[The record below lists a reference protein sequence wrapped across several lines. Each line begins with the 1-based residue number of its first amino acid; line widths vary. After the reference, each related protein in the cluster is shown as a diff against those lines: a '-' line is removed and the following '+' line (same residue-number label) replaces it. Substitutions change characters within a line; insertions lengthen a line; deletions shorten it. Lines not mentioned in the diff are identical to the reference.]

1 MKNKIIILSTLVI
14 SLISCQGGTESI
26 PNIGK
31 TETIQWNEETLNK
44 KAQQDLDSSNWD
56 QELFAQDKETYS
68 NYFEMFKEYPLN
80 KSPFPVA
87 EYEYAVSSYSFDLVK
102 NKSTYKGVSIGEYE
116 NYDSDKVIQKL
127 TLFIL
132 TDDQEAEEVTMVESR
147 NSPYLTAQGYFNFSN
162 QKYDWVFSASPDGY
176 STLLINMK
184 LFDLRFGE
192 TIIIY
197 PQTDQSFHYDQI
209 NDSPN
214 NYVDFEDY
222 KTAIIEKLRR

>member
-1 MKNKIIILSTLVI
+1 MARRIFPVISTL
-14 SLISCQGGTESI
+14 LFLHSCQEDKGGI
-26 PNIGK
+26 PNVVK
-31 TETIQWNEETLNK
+31 VDSTQWNKETLNERALK
-44 KAQQDLDSSNWD
+44 KIDSSNWD
-56 QELFAQDKETYS
+56 KELFAQDKETYAK
-68 NYFEMFKEYPLN
+68 YFEMFKEYPLN

-132 TDDQEAEEVTMVESR
+132 TNDKEAEEVTMVESR